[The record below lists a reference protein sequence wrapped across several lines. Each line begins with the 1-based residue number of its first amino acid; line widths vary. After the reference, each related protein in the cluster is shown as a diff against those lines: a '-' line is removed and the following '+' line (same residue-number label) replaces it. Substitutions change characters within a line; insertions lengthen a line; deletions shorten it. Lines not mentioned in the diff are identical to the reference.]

1 MITINNVLHSDERRK
16 TVEIPYS
23 QTTVIDGTDLV
34 LLPTLIDPHVHFRVP
49 GLEAKEDFIYAGR
62 AAFKGGVLEV
72 FDMPNVVP
80 PTVTEERLLAKCQ
93 RIEEQ
98 IKQAGVPIKY
108 QLFFGADKNN
118 FAEIAKIKNHPNI
131 VGVKVFMGASTGE
144 LLMDDISSLHAIYA
158 LCKAHHLIIALH
170 AEDECTIQAN
180 TKKYQNDDRYEVHSM
195 IRNVD
200 AARKAVAQV
209 IELAK
214 MYHVPSYILHT
225 SSKAELALVQ
235 AAKADNIPVYA
246 ETCPHYLFMDI
257 SHYATLGGKAKM
269 NPALRDQSECDYL
282 WQAIKEGIVDTIG
295 TDHAPHEEEH
305 KCAVVHRCPSGVPG
319 VETSL
324 NLLLTAYKEGKISL
338 SDIVRLTSTNPRKIF
353 NRPADDSF
361 LLADIT
367 HYKTIRKEDLFTKC
381 RWSPYEGL
389 SVTGYVQYIYTNNRL
404 YAIDEL
410 ENPHRANENA

>member
-1 MITINNVLHSDERRK
+1 MITINNVLHSDETRK
-16 TVEIPYS
+16 TVEIPYAES
-23 QTTVIDGTDLV
+23 ITIDGTDLV

-49 GLEAKEDFIYAGR
+49 GLEAKEDFFYASR

-80 PTVTEERLLAKCQ
+80 PTVTEERLLAKCE
-93 RIEEQ
+93 RIEKQ
-98 IKQAGVPIKY
+98 IQQSGVPINY

-118 FAEIAKIKNHPNI
+118 FAEIAKIKGHPHVI
-131 VGVKVFMGASTGE
+131 GVKVFMGASTGE
-144 LLMDDISSLHAIYA
+144 LLMDDMSSLHAIYA
-158 LCKAHHLIIALH
+158 LCKAHNLIIALH

-180 TKKYQNDDRYEVHSM
+180 TKKHQHDNRYEAHSM
-195 IRNVD
+195 IRSID
-200 AARKAVAQV
+200 AARKAVTQV

-214 MYHVPSYILHT
+214 MYDVPSYILHT
-225 SSKAELALVQ
+225 SSKAELELVK
-235 AAKADNIPVYA
+235 AAKAENIPVYA

-269 NPALRDQSECDYL
+269 NPALRDKSECDYL

-305 KCAVVHRCPSGVPG
+305 KCEVVHRCPSGVPG

-338 SDIVRLTSTNPRKIF
+338 KDIVRLTSTNPRTIF
-353 NRPADDSF
+353 NRPANDSF

-367 HYKTIRKEDLFTKC
+367 SYKTICKEDLFTKC

-389 SVTGYVQYIYTNNRL
+389 SVTGYVKYIYTNNTL
-404 YAIDEL
+404 YNIDEL
-410 ENPHRANENA
+410 ENPHNNVN